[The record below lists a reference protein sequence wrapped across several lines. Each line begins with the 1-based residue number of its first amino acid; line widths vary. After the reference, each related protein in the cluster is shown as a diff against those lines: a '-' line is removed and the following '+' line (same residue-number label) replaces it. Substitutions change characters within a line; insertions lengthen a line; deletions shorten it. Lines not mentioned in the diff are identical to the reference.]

1 MQFGRAGGEAS
12 QEQHSLD
19 PDDERGDRA
28 EHDDPHREPALLQ
41 ELLGLGEVHGDCIT
55 RSSSG
60 LLTAGACRRYKPLSC
75 PPRPT
80 PPPPARGQRG
90 APPPPPPTSLPA
102 PGASARA
109 PLPSRARPPLPPP
122 GPVR

>member
-1 MQFGRAGGEAS
+1 MQFGRAGGEAA

-19 PDDERGDRA
+19 PDDDRGDRA

-60 LLTAGACRRYKPLSC
+60 LLTAGACRRYKTPFC
-75 PPRPT
+75 PPGPTRPPPPPRQRRAAPPPRPT
-80 PPPPARGQRG
+80 P
-90 APPPPPPTSLPA
+90 
-102 PGASARA
+102 
-109 PLPSRARPPLPPP
+109 LPSPRS
-122 GPVR
+122 

>member
-60 LLTAGACRRYKPLSC
+60 LLTAGACRRYKPPSC

-80 PPPPARGQRG
+80 RPSPARGQRG
-90 APPPPPPTSLPA
+90 APPPRPPAALPS
-102 PGASARA
+102 PWASGRA
-109 PLPSRARPPLPPP
+109 SVPSRAGSPRPP
-122 GPVR
+122 PVPS